1 MNTFTVD
8 DMKRL
13 EPTPPLTPEQQE
25 QQDAR
30 RARMAQ
36 LAETLAGHETHAAWS
51 PIVLTGLVRLFDFA
65 LICIAGFAV
74 HAIYVLPSRGLEMHY
89 VGAVPTVAC
98 FAIILFQAFELNTI
112 AAFRAPISR
121 GIRLAC
127 AWALIFLAALSVTF
141 LFKLEG
147 AFSRVWAV
155 GFFATGLIMLLA
167 GRILVAIGVRWL
179 TRRGQLDRRTVIVG
193 GGEAGAELLTALSQQ
208 KDIGLRIYG
217 VFDDRADDRT
227 PDVVAGYPKL
237 GSVDDLPEFARHA
250 RVDLVI
256 LSLPITAEQRLLQ
269 MLRKLWVLPI
279 DIRLA
284 AHASKL
290 RLRPR
295 SYSWLGNVPVLDVFD
310 RPIVDWD
317 LVLKSTFDRV
327 VGALCLLLLS
337 PVMLVIAAAVK
348 LDSRGPV
355 FFRQQRYGFN
365 NELIEVLKF
374 RSMYADQLDPT
385 VKKQVTRDDPRVTRV
400 GRFIRRTSLDELP
413 QLFNVVFQ
421 GNLSLVG
428 PRPHAIAAK
437 AADREYEKV
446 VDGYFARHRMRP
458 GITGWA
464 QVNGWR
470 GETDTPEKIQQ
481 RVEFDLFYIE
491 NWSILFDIYIL
502 AVTPF
507 ALWKAEN
514 AY

>member
-8 DMKRL
+8 DMKRV
-13 EPTPPLTPEQQE
+13 EQTPPLTPEQQA
-25 QQDAR
+25 QQEER
-30 RARMAQ
+30 RVRMAR
-36 LAETLAGHETHAAWS
+36 LAETLAGSDTRPAWS
-51 PIVLTGLVRLFDFA
+51 PIVLIGLGRLFDF
-65 LICIAGFAV
+65 LVICVAGFAV
-74 HAIYVLPSRGLEMHY
+74 HAVYVQPVRGLESY
-89 VGAVPTVAC
+89 YAAAIPTVAF
-98 FAIILFQAFELNTI
+98 FALILFQAFELNTI
-112 AAFRAPISR
+112 AAFRAPIGR
-121 GIRLAC
+121 GLRLAC
-127 AWALIFLAALSVTF
+127 AWLLVFLAALSVTF

-147 AFSRVWAV
+147 AFSRVWAG
-155 GFFATGLIMLLA
+155 GFFVLGLALLIA
-167 GRILVAIGVRWL
+167 GRILVAVGVRWL

-208 KDIGLRIYG
+208 RDTGLRIYG

-237 GSVDDLPEFARHA
+237 GTVDDLPEFARHA
-250 RVDLVI
+250 KVDLVI
-256 LSLPITAEQRLLQ
+256 LSLPITAEQRVLQ

-295 SYSWLGNVPVLDVFD
+295 SYSWIGDVPVLDVFD

-317 LVLKSTFDRV
+317 LVLKSAFDRI
-327 VGALCLLLLS
+327 VGALCLLVLS
-337 PVMLVIAAAVK
+337 PVMLAIAIAIK
-348 LDSRGPV
+348 LDSRGSV
-355 FFRQQRYGFN
+355 LFRQQRYGFN
-365 NELIEVLKF
+365 NELIEVFKF
-374 RSMYADQLDPT
+374 RSMYSDQLDPT
-385 VKKQVTRDDPRVTRV
+385 MKKMVTRGDPRVTRV

-413 QLFNVVFQ
+413 QLFNVVLK

-428 PRPHAIAAK
+428 PRPHAVTAK

-464 QVNGWR
+464 QVNGLR
-470 GETDTPEKIQQ
+470 GETDTQDKIQR
-481 RVEFDLFYIE
+481 RVEYDLFYIE
-491 NWSILFDIYIL
+491 NWSILFDMYIL

-507 ALWKAEN
+507 ALLKAEN